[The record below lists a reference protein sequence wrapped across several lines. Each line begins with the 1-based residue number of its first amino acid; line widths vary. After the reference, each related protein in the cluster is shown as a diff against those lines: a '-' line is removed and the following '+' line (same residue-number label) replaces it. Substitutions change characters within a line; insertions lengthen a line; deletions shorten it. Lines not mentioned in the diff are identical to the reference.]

1 MILKLPLIV
10 LLASLVNLRAEDA
23 AWKSKP
29 VPEWTAADAEQVLT
43 DSPWTRTVTPTV
55 ERQSQD
61 RQPGSGGGR
70 RGGIGIGGVGFPGGM
85 GRRGGYPGGGY
96 PGGGRSGRTDEGGDR
111 RDAGSPPAL
120 KVRWESALPV
130 REAEL
135 KARDTD
141 APTLAEGQYAI
152 AVYGVPGRMVNSDTK
167 SFADQLKKAATLKR
181 DGKKDLKPSRVEVL
195 QREDGPVIL
204 YQFPRTKEIT
214 QPDRRVEFAAH
225 IGRLQFAQS
234 FYLEDMV
241 YLGQLEL

>member
-70 RGGIGIGGVGFPGGM
+70 RGGIGIGGVGFP
-85 GRRGGYPGGGY
+85 
-96 PGGGRSGRTDEGGDR
+96 S
-111 RDAGSPPAL
+111 
-120 KVRWESALPV
+120 
-130 REAEL
+130 
-135 KARDTD
+135 
-141 APTLAEGQYAI
+141 
-152 AVYGVPGRMVNSDTK
+152 RMVNSDTK
-167 SFADQLKKAATLKR
+167 SFAEQLKKAATLKR